1 MVVVV
6 VVSSIKPWHR
16 FIPHPFHPFFSPLLS
31 PLISRGFPFL
41 FASRPR
47 MNNTKRR
54 QNYCSQ
60 PRLAAPL
67 FRMLLGRQL
76 TRNSATHNAIH
87 TRVARRQKGE
97 KIGEKG
103 ERKKEG
109 GKMLSSDEMRV
120 RGRGEWVEG
129 RGASFVWTTDWKC
142 LGVSVKGIYDD
153 PVIPDAKRV
162 ASYTDSLF
170 KDQTLPRYLSPW
182 WSSCFGSKDRFALRV
197 FVRWNRGWKLFWNDG
212 IWFEMLFSKCK
223 IVT

>member
-1 MVVVV
+1 MVVVVV
-6 VVSSIKPWHR
+6 VVSSVKPWHR

-129 RGASFVWTTDWKC
+129 REQALFGPRTENALGSVWKGFMTIRWSPMP
-142 LGVSVKGIYDD
+142 SV
-153 PVIPDAKRV
+153 
-162 ASYTDSLF
+162 
-170 KDQTLPRYLSPW
+170 
-182 WSSCFGSKDRFALRV
+182 
-197 FVRWNRGWKLFWNDG
+197 
-212 IWFEMLFSKCK
+212 
-223 IVT
+223 

>member
-1 MVVVV
+1 M
-6 VVSSIKPWHR
+6 WWLLLL
-16 FIPHPFHPFFSPLLS
+16 LLS
-31 PLISRGFPFL
+31 SSRLSNRGTDSFLTLFTHFFLLFTPLISRGFPFL

-170 KDQTLPRYLSPW
+170 KDQTLIFKIPPVSFTVMILV
-182 WSSCFGSKDRFALRV
+182 L
-197 FVRWNRGWKLFWNDG
+197 WKQG
-212 IWFEMLFSKCK
+212 
-223 IVT
+223 